1 MTGHAGFKGS
11 WLSLWLESLG
21 AKVCGYSLLPDTE
34 FTAYSVLGIKE
45 LLAAEKIADI
55 RDSETL
61 EKFFAQT
68 RPEIVFHL
76 AAQPLVRLSYDEPK
90 LTYETNVIGTLN
102 VLEAARKCGAVKA
115 FVNVTTDKCY
125 ENPDN
130 GIPRKEDDPMGG
142 YDMYSSSKGCSEILT
157 ASYRRSFLEGGK
169 PFALA
174 SARAGNVIGGGDWSE
189 NRLIPD
195 CIRFIEEGKA
205 IEIRNPDATRPWEHV
220 LEPLS
225 GYLRLGQKLIEEPQN
240 YSEPFNFGSPLE
252 CNKTVREVVEYLVQ
266 YYGKGEILDVSGAE
280 TLHEN
285 TLLNVDVTKAYK
297 KLRWK
302 AMLSLPEAIEFTVD
316 WYKEALKNQDMFEFC
331 KKQIQAHINKGYL
344 WERDC
349 THNIRR
355 NNGKQITAGV
365 GCNVG
370 V

>member
-90 LTYETNVIGTLN
+90 LTYETNVMGTLN

-130 GIPRKEDDPMGG
+130 GIPRKEADPHGRVR
-142 YDMYSSSKGCSEILT
+142 YV
-157 ASYRRSFLEGGK
+157 F
-169 PFALA
+169 
-174 SARAGNVIGGGDWSE
+174 
-189 NRLIPD
+189 
-195 CIRFIEEGKA
+195 
-205 IEIRNPDATRPWEHV
+205 V
-220 LEPLS
+220 LE
-225 GYLRLGQKLIEEPQN
+225 RLL
-240 YSEPFNFGSPLE
+240 
-252 CNKTVREVVEYLVQ
+252 
-266 YYGKGEILDVSGAE
+266 
-280 TLHEN
+280 
-285 TLLNVDVTKAYK
+285 
-297 KLRWK
+297 
-302 AMLSLPEAIEFTVD
+302 
-316 WYKEALKNQDMFEFC
+316 
-331 KKQIQAHINKGYL
+331 
-344 WERDC
+344 
-349 THNIRR
+349 
-355 NNGKQITAGV
+355 
-365 GCNVG
+365 
-370 V
+370 

>member
-90 LTYETNVIGTLN
+90 LTYETNVMGTLN

-174 SARAGNVIGGGDWSE
+174 SARAGNVIGGGDWAKD
-189 NRLIPD
+189 RLVPD
-195 CIRFIEEGKA
+195 CVRALSKGMPAPVRTAILRYVLFI
-205 IEIRNPDATRPWEHV
+205 
-220 LEPLS
+220 LS
-225 GYLRLGQKLIEEPQN
+225 LRL
-240 YSEPFNFGSPLE
+240 
-252 CNKTVREVVEYLVQ
+252 
-266 YYGKGEILDVSGAE
+266 
-280 TLHEN
+280 
-285 TLLNVDVTKAYK
+285 
-297 KLRWK
+297 
-302 AMLSLPEAIEFTVD
+302 
-316 WYKEALKNQDMFEFC
+316 
-331 KKQIQAHINKGYL
+331 
-344 WERDC
+344 
-349 THNIRR
+349 
-355 NNGKQITAGV
+355 
-365 GCNVG
+365 
-370 V
+370 